1 MTIIILCFLCLIEG
15 NGKNA
20 VGVWKDGEKDGEEDD
35 EDEETGFLEGKTVS
49 YMLPFEFES

>member
-1 MTIIILCFLCLIEG
+1 MTIIILCFLCLTEG